1 MKNRSKFV
9 AAWVLI
15 TVTTGLWAA
24 DSKLEVPQKKSQ
36 KTVITGD
43 SFIFNPVKKTAI
55 YNGNV
60 VVIDPGMDLLCDK
73 LTVYF
78 ADKKKTP
85 KKLGAPSLPP
95 PRPKKDP
102 AKTEGEVI
110 KKPSV
115 APMIGLGGDIDRII
129 AEGDVEIINKKD
141 KTRAEGGY
149 AVYLAATE
157 VLVLTINPRLYTK
170 QGILSGRVIEYNRV
184 TGELSA
190 KQVVLENQSKPE
202 SPQKKPPSR

>member
-1 MKNRSKFV
+1 MKNRSKFIT
-9 AAWVLI
+9 AWVLI
-15 TVTTGLWAA
+15 IVITGLWAENPKP
-24 DSKLEVPQKKSQ
+24 DVPQKKSQ

-55 YNGNV
+55 YTGNV

-78 ADKKKTP
+78 VDKNETP
-85 KKLGAPSLPP
+85 EKPETPPLPP
-95 PRPKKDP
+95 PGPEKDL
-102 AKTEGEVI
+102 AK
-110 KKPSV
+110 KKPAV
-115 APMIGLGGDIDRII
+115 APMVGLGGDIDRII

-170 QGILSGRVIEYNRV
+170 QGILSGRVIEFNRA

-202 SPQKKPPSR
+202 PRPKKPPSR

>member
-9 AAWVLI
+9 AVWVLV

-24 DSKLEVPQKKSQ
+24 DSKLEGPQKKSQ

-85 KKLGAPSLPP
+85 KKLGAPPLPHP
-95 PRPKKDP
+95 KPKKDP

-190 KQVVLENQSKPE
+190 KQVVLENQRKPE
-202 SPQKKPPSR
+202 SPPKKPPSR

>member
-9 AAWVLI
+9 AAWVLV
-15 TVTTGLWAA
+15 TLTTGLWAA

-43 SFIFNPVKKTAI
+43 SFIFNPVKKIAI

-85 KKLGAPSLPP
+85 KKLGAPPLPP
-95 PRPKKDP
+95 PKPKKDP

-110 KKPSV
+110 EKPSV

-157 VLVLTINPRLYTK
+157 VLVLTINPRLYTR
-170 QGILSGRVIEYNRV
+170 QGILSGRIIEYNRA

-202 SPQKKPPSR
+202 SPPKKPPSR

>member
-9 AAWVLI
+9 AAWVWI
-15 TVTTGLWAA
+15 TVSAGLWAA
-24 DSKLEVPQKKSQ
+24 NPKPEVPQKKSQ

-85 KKLGAPSLPP
+85 KKSETPPLPP
-95 PRPKKDP
+95 ARPKKDP
-102 AKTEGEVI
+102 TKTEGEVE
-110 KKPSV
+110 KKPGV

-149 AVYLAATE
+149 AVYLAVTE

-190 KQVVLENQSKPE
+190 KQVVLENQSKPDL
-202 SPQKKPPSR
+202 PKKKPPSR